1 MIIDLEHFKKQFAD
15 LELLKKELDA
25 IKLKLEEIKKDIS
38 QPYITLKK

>member
-25 IKLKLEEIKKDIS
+25 IRAELEEIKKDILES
-38 QPYITLKK
+38 Y

>member
-25 IKLKLEEIKKDIS
+25 IKLKLEEIKKDIL
-38 QPYITLKK
+38 QPYTTLEK